1 VCLQVLLGLLDSW
14 AYAGVITTPPPA
26 VDEDPV
32 SNTRSAGEPVNFNH
46 VGGMHM
52 PGFVPMPGFAPLIH
66 GGPSVYGAQQ
76 QLGPGANGGYGAQQ
90 PVHFAFGGQTL
101 QGGPAVYGAQ
111 QLGPGAYGGYG
122 AHQPVDG
129 AIGGQYMQGGQ
140 RDDVQPPISEDQ
152 PDYSGTAGY
161 GNPGYGYGP
170 MSTPQICL
178 PYGGFGPVEG
188 PGRYYGGPYGGFS
201 GQMRKL
207 GRYGS
212 LWKKSGKYG
221 GFGEKYGF
229 YPFSD
234 YEDMFDQNAD
244 DYLADLYG
252 YNHLADL
259 YGADQE
265 DDEHFKSA
273 SARLEKYLQRQWQ
286 LGKRKLQVQV
296 DYGNIPLEWEFLNQY
311 HNIHSPLFGTRF
323 APKYGLPEPP
333 APIVDHGY
341 GAGFGHGQLGTSLIP
356 GYNPHLGYGPHFGLQ
371 QPQPSPRQDQQ
382 PPQAQPTST

>member
-1 VCLQVLLGLLDSW
+1 MIVCLQVLLGLLDSW

-76 QLGPGANGGYGAQQ
+76 QLGPGAYGGYGAQ
-90 PVHFAFGGQTL
+90 
-101 QGGPAVYGAQ
+101 
-111 QLGPGAYGGYG
+111 
-122 AHQPVDG
+122 QPVDG

-265 DDEHFKSA
+265 DDDHFKSA